1 LETGHTSFYFRSR
14 RGLKHFY
21 VPKWPK
27 LTICADIDSHLIIA
41 ATVSVGPTRDTMEAP
56 EVLRAA
62 HRRVKFRRILWD
74 GGCDSEPFHEL
85 VRNELKAHSLVPI
98 KSGQPTRKWPKTKY
112 RRQMKKRFFKTLYG
126 QRWQVESVFSRH
138 KRKQSSEL
146 RSKTWDAQQ
155 AEIYLRVLVHNL
167 AFLWR
172 LLGRFSTEQPI
183 L

>member
-1 LETGHTSFYFRSR
+1 
-14 RGLKHFY
+14 
-21 VPKWPK
+21 
-27 LTICADIDSHLIIA
+27 
-41 ATVSVGPTRDTMEAP
+41 MEAP

-62 HRRVKFRRILWD
+62 HRRVRFRRVLWD

-85 VRNELKAHSLVPI
+85 VRDELKAHSLVPI

-126 QRWQVESVFSRH
+126 QRWQVESIFSRH

-146 RSKTWDAQQ
+146 RSKTWDTQQ
-155 AEIYLRVLVHNL
+155 AEIFLRVLVHNL

-172 LLGRFSTEQPI
+172 LPLRFSTEQ
-183 L
+183 